1 MVGPGA
7 PTAATRDFRASCSK
21 GDEWGGRGG
30 TRKLPMLLIYVTHD
44 ELGFQLQISKEA
56 SMRFEQ
62 SR

>member
-7 PTAATRDFRASCSK
+7 PTATRDFRASCSK

-30 TRKLPMLLIYVTHD
+30 TRKLPMLLIDVTND